1 MEEAGGGGGGGEPFE
16 VFTDKCLSF
25 SSVLRELHL
34 MLDLCEHRGRVEW
47 QEAVVSL
54 YSHDQPICC
63 SL

>member
-25 SSVLRELHL
+25 ASVLRELHL

-47 QEAVVSL
+47 QEAVAM
-54 YSHDQPICC
+54 
-63 SL
+63 